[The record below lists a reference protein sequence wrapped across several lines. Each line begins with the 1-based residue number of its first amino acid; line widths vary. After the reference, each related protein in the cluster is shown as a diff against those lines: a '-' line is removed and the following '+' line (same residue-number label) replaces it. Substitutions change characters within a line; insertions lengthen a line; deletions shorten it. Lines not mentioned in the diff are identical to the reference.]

1 MAKVQVL
8 PVSQSYAQ
16 VVLGTFQPREQE
28 WGPPAGTVL
37 ENTLAESHFSGECG
51 SATWN
56 SLLWQQAALAE
67 SQSLRRAYYLPTATR
82 KAAAVLLS
90 PSVPRPPVRLGSV
103 QGFEECAP

>member
-56 SLLWQQAALAE
+56 SLLWQQAALAGISVTETGLLFANSNQEGGSCPAE
-67 SQSLRRAYYLPTATR
+67 SLCAQASSQAR
-82 KAAAVLLS
+82 KCA
-90 PSVPRPPVRLGSV
+90 RL
-103 QGFEECAP
+103 